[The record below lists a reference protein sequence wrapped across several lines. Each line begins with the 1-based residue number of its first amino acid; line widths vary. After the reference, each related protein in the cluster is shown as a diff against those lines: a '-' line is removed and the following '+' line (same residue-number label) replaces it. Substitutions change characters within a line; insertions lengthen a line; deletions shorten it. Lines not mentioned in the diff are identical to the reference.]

1 MTTQFF
7 SQLSQNFINIL
18 DDDEYYDITIEV
30 GKDPIVRIFRAHMII
45 LNYRSVYF
53 RRNLST
59 NKKNSDGALTH
70 IKLPDI
76 SPNTFQI
83 ILKYIYGGIL
93 NLDDIDTLEIIDV
106 LVASEILKLQ
116 EIVNYL
122 QSYLIEN
129 KSNWIQENFTLIH
142 NSIFQHASFVEL
154 QNFCT
159 DFMSNYPEK
168 IFNSINFTSI
178 QEKTLISLIRRDDLK
193 MEEIDIWDHVLKWGL
208 AQNPTLL
215 SEPQTWSDD
224 DFKSMEIT
232 LQKCLPFVRFFQMSS
247 KEFLK
252 KVVPYQKLLKSQLYN
267 DLMSYYLDG
276 DSQIISTI
284 LPARV
289 SKDSNLITNKIASYI
304 ASWIDKKE
312 RDHPTQ
318 GFTPYNFS
326 DNPYEFKLL
335 LRGSRDGFFTKTFL
349 NNCGNKLNT
358 VIITKVKGTD
368 EILGGYNPEI
378 WKPGVSHTKNSF
390 IFSITSNNLK
400 NVILSRVIN
409 SECAISF
416 SDEYGPRFGNDLLFY
431 LKEIMGNISGYCQ
444 TINYEKIIRL
454 EKGYFEIEEYEVFQ
468 IVKKDQIN

>member
-1 MTTQFF
+1 MVKMKGTNK
-7 SQLSQNFINIL
+7 SLE

-30 GKDPIVRIFRAHMII
+30 GRDPVVKVFRAHMII
-45 LNYRSVYF
+45 LNYRSAYF

-59 NKKNSDGALTH
+59 NRNNFNGNLAH
-70 IKLPDI
+70 IKLSDI

-93 NLDDIDTLEIIDV
+93 TLDNINTLEIIDV
-106 LVASEILKLQ
+106 LIASEILKLQ

-122 QSYLIEN
+122 QSYLIKT
-129 KSNWIQENFTLIH
+129 KSNWMQENFTLIH

-154 QNFCT
+154 QNFFT

-168 IFNSINFTSI
+168 IFNSFNFTSI
-178 QEKTLISLIRRDDLK
+178 QEKTLITLIKRDDLK
-193 MEEIDIWDHVLKWGL
+193 MEEIDILDHVLKWGL

-215 SEPQTWSDD
+215 PEPETWSDN
-224 DFKSMEIT
+224 DFKSMGIT
-232 LQKCLPFVRFFQMSS
+232 LQKCLPFVRFFQLSS

-252 KVVPYQKLLKSQLYN
+252 KVVPYQKLLKPQLYN

-289 SKDSNLITNKIASYI
+289 LKDSRLITNKIVSYI

-312 RDHPTQ
+312 NDHPTH
-318 GFTPYNFS
+318 GFTPYDFS
-326 DNPYEFKLL
+326 NNPYEFKLL
-335 LRGSRDGFFTKTFL
+335 LRGSRDGFYTKNFL
-349 NNCGNKLNT
+349 EHCGNKLNT
-358 VIITKVKGTD
+358 VIITKVKGTN
-368 EILGGYNPEI
+368 EILGGYNPKTWE
-378 WKPGVSHTKNSF
+378 PGFSHNTRNSF
-390 IFSITSNNLK
+390 IFFIPLNNLK
-400 NVILSRVIN
+400 SVILSRIVN

-431 LKEIMGNISGYCQ
+431 LKEIMGSISGYCQ
-444 TINYEKIIRL
+444 NINYEKIIRS

-468 IVKKDQIN
+468 IIKKG